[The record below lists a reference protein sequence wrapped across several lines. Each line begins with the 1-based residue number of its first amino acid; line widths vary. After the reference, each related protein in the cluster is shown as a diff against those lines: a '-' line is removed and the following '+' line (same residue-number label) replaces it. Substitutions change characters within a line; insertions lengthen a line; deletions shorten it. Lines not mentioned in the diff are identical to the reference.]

1 MLCGICLVTG
11 GNLVDCSAAVVS
23 QNGDCA
29 RISSVNDDCAAAVSQ
44 QNKAGKVVVRVNI
57 MVSWFITL
65 TQHLV
70 KMCFMLTGLASTLSL
85 SLSLRFNG
93 HFPGEP
99 GLVGV

>member
-29 RISSVNDDCAAAVSQ
+29 RISSVNDDCAAVVSQ

-57 MVSWFITL
+57 MVS
-65 TQHLV
+65 
-70 KMCFMLTGLASTLSL
+70 
-85 SLSLRFNG
+85 
-93 HFPGEP
+93 
-99 GLVGV
+99 